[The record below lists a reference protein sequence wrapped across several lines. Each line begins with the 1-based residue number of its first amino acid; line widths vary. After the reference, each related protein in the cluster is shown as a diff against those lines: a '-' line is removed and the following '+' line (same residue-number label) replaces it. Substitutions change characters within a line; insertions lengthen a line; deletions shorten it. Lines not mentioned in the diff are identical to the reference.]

1 MNACGITMRALL
13 ERSFKQHFR
22 KYFGRGT
29 MEIRISA
36 NELTK
41 ALTMLQGVVQR
52 KNSLAILS
60 NVLLQTDGFDGVLL
74 SSTDLDVGM
83 RLRKNCEV
91 VAEGASTVS
100 ARSLLDIVKM
110 LPGPDVT
117 LKSLEN
123 MHLSIKS
130 GRTNARLVALSAA
143 EFPVLPSVEGITFQD
158 IDTAKLLSMVQKTIY
173 STSNDDNRYNL
184 TGVYFEPQT
193 NATDSVVMVSTDGHR
208 LSRVK
213 ESFSGVDFSDFE
225 PATLP
230 RKGLVE
236 LVRLLESSMEKE
248 EKFRLGF
255 SEQHAI
261 ILFKDTY
268 LSMRLIDGKF
278 PDYNQVIPK
287 LADKILR
294 ASRNEFLLGLK
305 RVSVLAS
312 EKNQSVK
319 MRTKS
324 GELTVSCVNP
334 EAGEVTDDV
343 SVEYSGPDIEIGF
356 NAKYIIDALSSI
368 TDSNIMVKFTDPL
381 SPTLITGI
389 SDDSHQCVIM
399 PMRM

>member
-1 MNACGITMRALL
+1 
-13 ERSFKQHFR
+13 
-22 KYFGRGT
+22 

-52 KNSLAILS
+52 KNSMPILS
-60 NVLLQTDGFDGVLL
+60 NVLIQTNGPDGVLL
-74 SSTDLDVGM
+74 SSTDLDIGM

-130 GRTNARLVALSAA
+130 GRTNARLVALSPA
-143 EFPVLPSVEGITFQD
+143 EFPVLPSTEGMSFQSVD
-158 IDTAKLLSMVQKTIY
+158 SNLFLSMVQKTIY

-184 TGVYFEPQT
+184 TGVYFEPQP
-193 NATDSVVMVSTDGHR
+193 NAPNSVVMVSTDGHR

-213 ESFSGVDFSDFE
+213 ESFAGGDFSDFE
-225 PATLP
+225 SVTLP
-230 RKGLVE
+230 RKGLIE
-236 LVRLLESSMEKE
+236 LLRLLDGATEKDD
-248 EKFRLGF
+248 KFELAF
-255 SEQHAI
+255 SEQHGI
-261 ILFKDTY
+261 VLYKDTY

-294 ASRNEFLLGLK
+294 ASRHDFLLGLK

-343 SVEYSGPDIEIGF
+343 SVEYNGPDIEIGF

-368 TDSNIMVKFTDPL
+368 SDSNIMVKFTDPL
-381 SPTLITGI
+381 SPTLITGMN
-389 SDDSHQCVIM
+389 DDSHQCVIM